1 MELGKKIRQLRFKA
15 GLTQEN
21 LAEQLGLGPQAV
33 SKWETGAALP
43 DITLLPKLAEIFGV
57 SIDELFDL
65 SAEQRLNRIEN
76 SLDNEKT
83 LPQELFREYEDFL
96 KDQLQDETHQKRATE
111 LLAYLYW
118 HRMYS
123 DAGKVRRWAK
133 EAIRRAP
140 GEKNCQYLLQMAEG
154 HACWDW
160 NFANHHKAVD
170 FYRELVEANPDEAL
184 PYAYLFDN
192 LLADHRADEAEALLA
207 RYARMPGVNPV
218 HVGIYRAHIALARFD
233 EPTADR
239 IVEELGRQYPDDF
252 VWLFEAAQYYAAK
265 CDYDRAITLY
275 ERSFEREPR
284 RPRFQDELMAIA
296 DIWEIRGD
304 YAKAAETY
312 GRIVDLLEKEWGFT
326 EELELQTAK
335 AELARLREKA

>member
-1 MELGKKIRQLRFKA
+1 MELGKKIRALRFKA
-15 GLTQEN
+15 GLTQEQ
-21 LAEQLGLGPQAV
+21 LAEKLGLGPQAV
-33 SKWETGAALP
+33 SKWETGAAMP
-43 DITLLPKLAEIFGV
+43 DISLLPRLAETFGV

-76 SLDNEKT
+76 SLDITED

-96 KDQLQDETHQKRATE
+96 KEQQKDKAHQKRATE

-140 GEKNCQYLLQMAEG
+140 GEKNCQYMLQMAEG
-154 HACWDW
+154 HAPWDW
-160 NFANHHKAVD
+160 NIANHHKAVD
-170 FYRELVEANPDEAL
+170 FYRELVEANPGQEL

-192 LLADHRADEAEALLA
+192 LLADHRADEAEDLLE
-207 RYARMPGVNPV
+207 RYAALPEVNPV
-218 HVGIYRAHIALARFD
+218 HVGVYRACIALARFD
-233 EPTADR
+233 EAEADR
-239 IVEELGRQYPDDF
+239 IMEALLAEHPEDNIC
-252 VWLFEAAQYYAAK
+252 LFEAAQYYARK
-265 CDYDRAITLY
+265 CAYDKAIALY
-275 ERSFEREPR
+275 ERSFELEPR

-304 YAKAAETY
+304 YRKAAETY
-312 GRIVDLLEKEWGFT
+312 DRIVALLEEEWGLT
-326 EELELQTAK
+326 EEVTLQVAK
-335 AELARLREKA
+335 AERARLQAKL